1 MGSDF
6 SPDLSYTACHYSLMS
21 VVVNVTSDANN
32 NPIYEEIED
41 VVRHTHDS
49 GEIGTANN
57 EAYGINKK
65 QGFDMQECGA
75 YTVIGTAI

>member
-1 MGSDF
+1 M
-6 SPDLSYTACHYSLMS
+6 SLYLT
-21 VVVNVTSDANN
+21 VVEKTVNVTPDANN

-41 VVRHTHDS
+41 VVRHTHES

-57 EAYGINKK
+57 EAYGINRK

-75 YTVIGTAI
+75 YTVIVAS

>member
-1 MGSDF
+1 M
-6 SPDLSYTACHYSLMS
+6 LCIYCVI
-21 VVVNVTSDANN
+21 VVVIWTEASDANN

-41 VVRHTHDS
+41 VVRHTHES

-75 YTVIGTAI
+75 YTVTAIAT